1 MSLTAIFIVL
11 LSALTHASWNL
22 FGKSVSPSGAF
33 FWHSTF
39 WGGLLSLPVL
49 LWYWDVLSLFTVD
62 IWWLIVLTGLFQALY
77 LSTLAA
83 AYRYGDMSVVYPMAR
98 SSPLII
104 LLVGALFLGTADQ
117 ITFLAV
123 LGIVLIVGGCVILPM
138 RYMRSFNRSNYINL
152 ATLFALL
159 AALSTAG
166 YSLVDDRATRQIREL
181 PQLVIGSGEV
191 ALLFVILQAWSALI
205 WLSIGVFCQSKER
218 QLMSTLFANW
228 RSTMAAGALILATY
242 ALVVWAMAYT
252 DDVSYVVAFRQISIP
267 IGVVLGWLFLKESM
281 HGPKIIG
288 TGIILLGLFLVVL
301 G

>member
-1 MSLTAIFIVL
+1 MSLAAIFIVL

-39 WGGLLSLPVL
+39 WGSLLSVPVL
-49 LWYWDVLSLFTVD
+49 LWYWDVLSLFTVN
-62 IWWLIVLTGLFQALY
+62 IWWLIVLSGLFQALY

-83 AYRYGDMSVVYPMAR
+83 AYRHGDMSVVYPMAR

-104 LLVGALFLGTADQ
+104 LLIGTLFLGTADQ

-205 WLSIGVFCQSKER
+205 WLSIGVLCQSKER

-228 RSTMAAGALILATY
+228 RSTMAAGALILVTY
-242 ALVVWAMAYT
+242 ALVVWAMAYA

-267 IGVVLGWLFLKESM
+267 IGVVLGWLFLKES
-281 HGPKIIG
+281 
-288 TGIILLGLFLVVL
+288 
-301 G
+301 

>member
-49 LWYWDVLSLFTVD
+49 LWYLDVLSLFTVD

-181 PQLVIGSGEV
+181 RQLVIG
-191 ALLFVILQAWSALI
+191 
-205 WLSIGVFCQSKER
+205 
-218 QLMSTLFANW
+218 
-228 RSTMAAGALILATY
+228 
-242 ALVVWAMAYT
+242 
-252 DDVSYVVAFRQISIP
+252 
-267 IGVVLGWLFLKESM
+267 
-281 HGPKIIG
+281 
-288 TGIILLGLFLVVL
+288 
-301 G
+301 